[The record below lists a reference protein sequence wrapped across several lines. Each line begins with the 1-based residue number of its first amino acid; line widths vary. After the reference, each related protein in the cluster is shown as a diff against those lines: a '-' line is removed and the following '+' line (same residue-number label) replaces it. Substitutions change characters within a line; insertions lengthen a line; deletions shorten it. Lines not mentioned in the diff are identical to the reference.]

1 MRSSLQVNIRKATA
15 DDLPKIVEHM
25 EPTGDAPFYPFA
37 KLDKL
42 QNISLDGLFTVEVE
56 GEYAGFLYWFVGENP
71 EFDSFVR
78 KYGYIEE
85 FQVLEKYRGQGIGR
99 RLLTYALSQMKEA
112 GVEAVYLRTREGN
125 TPAQNL
131 YESMDFSPYSRHI
144 RYKLVI
150 S

>member
-1 MRSSLQVNIRKATA
+1 MGPSGGT
-15 DDLPKIVEHM
+15 
-25 EPTGDAPFYPFA
+25 PFYPFTDV
-37 KLDKL
+37 DKL
-42 QNISLDGLFTVEVE
+42 QNIPLNGLIVAERQ
-56 GEYAGFLYWFVGENP
+56 GEYVGFLYWYSGENP
-71 EFDSFVR
+71 EFDESAG

-112 GVEAVYLRTREGN
+112 GVEAAYLRTREGN

-131 YESMDFSPYSRHI
+131 YESLGFRPYSRHI